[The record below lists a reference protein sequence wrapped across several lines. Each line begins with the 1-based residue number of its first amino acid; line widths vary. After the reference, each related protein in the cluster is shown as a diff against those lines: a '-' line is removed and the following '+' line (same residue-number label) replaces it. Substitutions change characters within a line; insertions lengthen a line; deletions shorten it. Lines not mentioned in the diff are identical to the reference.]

1 MGKYTKEINIYNHKD
16 GTNIFNRGDKYY
28 IPLYQRAYA
37 WTEKQINQLIEDI
50 NDHSGENYYIG
61 SLIVYKRASDYEVID
76 GQQRL
81 TTLLLLFIY
90 LKLEV
95 QDCLKYDCR
104 RKSNETLT
112 RLINGDFSNMND
124 EDIEASLAIGE
135 KIINEKFKTNNN
147 GHKINVDEFIE
158 RLSHVVLYI
167 IEVPQGTDL
176 NRYFEIMNTRGEQL
190 EQPDVV
196 KAKFMDKIASPND
209 REKFAKV
216 WSACSDMTGYVQMN
230 ITDTELRKQLF
241 TDNWVNIQH
250 IDFDKEYQQEH
261 SDTGKKAGNNINE
274 KLQSI
279 LYNDPTEKVSTNGND
294 ERTRFE
300 SIIDFPHFLLH
311 VLRIFKK
318 VKKIDDYNVGNLLDD
333 TLLLDEYKLLFK
345 SNKAQQLNLPM
356 EFINCLLKCRV
367 LFDKYILKREFA
379 ILDNE
384 GKWSLKQ
391 INKSEKDSPYY
402 TRSTKNLDNVLMLE
416 SAMRVSYTS
425 PKVMHWITRLLIW
438 FYTNEQ
444 KEGFDNEFEKV
455 TESFIRESIKADFFS
470 KENYNNMGIE
480 TPHIVLNYLDYLL
493 WKENPIKYSDFVF
506 EFRNTVEHWYPQHP
520 SAGGFDI
527 WGKEVDNFG
536 NLCLLQR
543 SYNSRFSN
551 LEPHSKKNSF
561 SGMIAKGSIKLRLMA
576 ELTIE
581 GTKWKDVYQ
590 SFGEQM
596 IQKLRDTVGVNT
608 SI

>member
-1 MGKYTKEINIYNHKD
+1 MEKYTKEINIYNHKG

-61 SLIVYKRASDYEVID
+61 SLIVYKRANGYEVID

-112 RLINGDFSNMND
+112 RLINGNFSNMND

-158 RLSHVVLYI
+158 KLSHVVLYI

-241 TDNWVNIQH
+241 TDNWVNIQY

-261 SDTGKKAGNNINE
+261 SDTGKKAENNINE

-391 INKSEKDSPYY
+391 INKSENDSPYY
-402 TRSTKNLDNVLMLE
+402 TRSTKLDNVLMLE

-470 KENYNNMGIE
+470 KENYNHMGIE

-493 WKENPIKYSDFVF
+493 WKENSIKYSDFVF

-576 ELTIE
+576 ELTID
-581 GTKWKDVYQ
+581 GTKWKDVYL

-596 IQKLRDTVGVNT
+596 IQKLRDAVGVNT
-608 SI
+608 I

>member
-61 SLIVYKRASDYEVID
+61 SLIVYKRANDYEVID

-112 RLINGDFSNMND
+112 RLINGNFSNMND

-147 GHKINVDEFIE
+147 GHKIIVDEFIE
-158 RLSHVVLYI
+158 KLSHVVLYI

-230 ITDTELRKQLF
+230 ITDTDLRKQLF

-250 IDFDKEYQQEH
+250 IAFDTEYQQEH
-261 SDTGKKAGNNINE
+261 SNTGKKAENNINE

-279 LYNDPTEKVSTNGND
+279 LYNDPTEKVSTNEND

-318 VKKIDDYNVGNLLDD
+318 VKNIDDYNVGNLLDD

-391 INKSEKDSPYY
+391 INKSENDSPYY
-402 TRSTKNLDNVLMLE
+402 TRSTKKLDNVLMLE

-438 FYTNEQ
+438 FYANEQ

-470 KENYNNMGIE
+470 KENYNHMGIE

-493 WKENPIKYSDFVF
+493 WKENSIKYSDFVF

-520 SAGGFDI
+520 SAGSFDI
-527 WGKEVDNFG
+527 WGQEVDNFG

-543 SYNSRFSN
+543 SYNSKFSN
-551 LEPHSKKNSF
+551 LEPHSKKNSY
-561 SGMIAKGSIKLRLMA
+561 SGMIAKGSIKLRLMS
-576 ELTIE
+576 ELTTE
-581 GTKWKDVYQ
+581 GTNWKDVCL

-596 IQKLRDTVGVNT
+596 IQKLRDAVGVNT